1 MACAVAQRRSRSNL
15 VRPNDLMDLLPLLR
29 SFERI
34 WIDRAQPRSYP
45 KLNKP
50 STLGLRAHCRTIRPF
65 FRFSL
70 ASALGEMAYTCGH
83 RLVEPSASAVYVRRR
98 ASRSVL
104 VENGQSLFAFAT
116 RYGLFACT
124 RCSIHAGA
132 GLIPLTLTATISITP
147 PQCGQRIGGLG
158 WGCQGSGSTTRSN
171 SCTSCSSFWLLPW
184 SRP

>member
-1 MACAVAQRRSRSNL
+1 MQKRHADTEHRLAYQSIRKLDFAEMSILRTNMDRSCAAT
-15 VRPNDLMDLLPLLR
+15 
-29 SFERI
+29 I
-34 WIDRAQPRSYP
+34 YP

-158 WGCQGSGSTTRSN
+158 WRCQGSGSTTRSN
-171 SCTSCSSFWLLPW
+171 SCTSCSSFWLLPC